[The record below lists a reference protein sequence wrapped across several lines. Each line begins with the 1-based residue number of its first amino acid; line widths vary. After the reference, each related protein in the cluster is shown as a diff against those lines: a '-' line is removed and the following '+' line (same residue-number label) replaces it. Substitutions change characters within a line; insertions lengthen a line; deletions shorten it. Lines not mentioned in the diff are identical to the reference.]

1 MIEGPVTLN
10 PDANATF
17 TCKTL
22 STYKTSV
29 DMVFRVVSNE
39 IDFFDDL
46 DQAGFAVVED
56 NPVGI
61 GEVEFSRTLTIK
73 PELVMNHC
81 YVGMAFV
88 IDCAIAESCHGKRV
102 YNSIS
107 KMMSLQGKMM
117 YTVKSR
123 VLMRVTKSK
132 NIFMSQYIRVKH
144 LLYTQS
150 VKARA
155 WPRRL

>member
-1 MIEGPVTLN
+1 MIEGPVTLD
-10 PDANATF
+10 PHANATF

-22 STYKTSV
+22 STYKASV

-88 IDCAIAESCHGKRV
+88 IECAIAESCHGERV

-107 KMMSLQGKMM
+107 KMMSLQGKIMCIH
-117 YTVKSR
+117 
-123 VLMRVTKSK
+123 LGA
-132 NIFMSQYIRVKH
+132 H
-144 LLYTQS
+144 LLFLTFFDNIN
-150 VKARA
+150 
-155 WPRRL
+155 